1 MTGTVAD
8 LLRRAAARL
17 ASVGA
22 DSARA
27 DAEVLLAHALGW
39 TRTRLRAWP
48 EHAPA
53 ADEIKRYAVLV
64 ERRARGE
71 PVAYLTGRRAFWTFE
86 LEVGPAVL
94 IPRPETELLVEQALA
109 AVPQTTGVA
118 AADLGT
124 GSGAVAL
131 ALGLERPGWRVVATD
146 AAPQAL
152 AVARRN
158 AERLGAGNVELRAG
172 DWATALGEDRF
183 ALIVSNPPYV
193 AAGDRHLLEGDLP
206 WEPRCALVAG
216 SDGLDAIRALV
227 PGATSRLADHGWLML
242 EHGPNQGA
250 AVRGVLAGAGL
261 GEVRTVRDLEERER
275 VTLGR
280 RNPGAACSFPLHR

>member
-1 MTGTVAD
+1 MTATVAD
-8 LLRRAAARL
+8 LLRRACDRL
-17 ASVGA
+17 ASGGA
-22 DSARA
+22 ESARA

-48 EHAPA
+48 EHVPA
-53 ADEIKRYAVLV
+53 DDALERYAHLV

-71 PVAYLTGRRAFWTFE
+71 PVPYLTGRRAFWTFE

-109 AVPQTTGVA
+109 AVAERNGVA

-124 GSGAVAL
+124 GSGAVAIAL
-131 ALGLERPGWRVVATD
+131 ALERPGWRVVATD
-146 AAPQAL
+146 ASARAL

-172 DWATALGEDRF
+172 DWAAALGEDRF

-193 AAGDRHLLEGDLP
+193 AERDPHLQEGDLP
-206 WEPRCALVAG
+206 WEPRSALAAG
-216 SDGLDAIRALV
+216 ADGLDAIRALL
-227 PGATSRLADHGWLML
+227 PGAVERLEEDGWLML
-242 EHGPNQGA
+242 EHGPDQGA
-250 AVRGVLAGAGL
+250 AVRSVLAAAGL
-261 GEVRTVRDLEERER
+261 REVRTVRDLEERER